1 MAFVNALRP
10 LRLFLGELCGQ
21 KLLFVRDENQKTLIA
36 KLAKERPQRTQRN
49 STQAQLRDSRPETM
63 KAIRVQ
69 HTGGPEVME
78 LAEVP
83 VPQAKPT
90 EAVVKVAVAGVN
102 SIDGYFRDGKF
113 RTPLPFIPGQEGVG
127 VVTAVG
133 ANTKTVKVGDRVAW
147 SGTLGSYAEFVAAEE
162 EHLVPVPAAITDER
176 AAASMMQGL
185 TAHYLVNDA
194 HKLKAGE
201 TALVHAAAG
210 GVGLLLVQLAHA
222 IGARVIGTAS
232 SEEKA
237 QLAREAGADEVVV
250 FTQQDFESEVK
261 RLTGG
266 KGVEVVYDGVGK
278 ATFEK
283 NLNVMR
289 LRGML
294 VLYGMS
300 SGPVPP
306 VDPAKLSE
314 KGSLY
319 MARTTLAHFTATRE
333 ELLARTSDLFR
344 MIADGKLKV
353 KIAKTYPL
361 AEAAQAHRDMESR
374 KIAGKLLLVL

>member
-1 MAFVNALRP
+1 
-10 LRLFLGELCGQ
+10 
-21 KLLFVRDENQKTLIA
+21 
-36 KLAKERPQRTQRN
+36 
-49 STQAQLRDSRPETM
+49 M

-69 HTGGPEVME
+69 HTGGPEVMQ
-78 LAEVP
+78 LAEFSI
-83 VPQAKPT
+83 PQPKAT
-90 EAVVKVAVAGVN
+90 EAVVKVSVAGVN
-102 SIDGYFRDGKF
+102 SIDGQFRDGSL
-113 RTPLPFIPGQEGVG
+113 RTPLPFIPGQEGAG
-127 VVTAVG
+127 VVSAVG
-133 ANTKTVKVGDRVAW
+133 AQAKTVKVGDRVAW
-147 SGTLGSYAEFVAAEE
+147 SGVLGSYAEYVVAPE
-162 EHLVPVPAAITDER
+162 EHLVAVPVAVSDEQ
-176 AAASMMQGL
+176 AAAAMMHGL

-210 GVGLLLVQLAHA
+210 GVGLLLVQMSRA
-222 IGARVIGTAS
+222 IGARVIGTVS

-237 QLAREAGADEVVV
+237 TLAREAGAEEVIV
-250 FTQQDFESEVK
+250 FTRQDFETEVK

-266 KGVEVVYDGVGK
+266 KGVDVVYDGVGK

-289 LRGML
+289 PRGML

-333 ELLARTSDLFR
+333 ELLARTGALFA
-344 MIADGKLKV
+344 MIAEGRLKV
-353 KIAKTYPL
+353 RIAKTYPL
-361 AEAAQAHRDMESR
+361 AEAAAAHRDMEAR
-374 KIAGKLLLVL
+374 KVAGKLLLVV

>member
-1 MAFVNALRP
+1 MP
-10 LRLFLGELCGQ
+10 
-21 KLLFVRDENQKTLIA
+21 KTQDQTP
-36 KLAKERPQRTQRN
+36 KTQGRK
-49 STQAQLRDSRPETM
+49 M

-69 HTGGPEVME
+69 HTGGPDVME
-78 LAEVP
+78 LVEVP
-83 VPQAKPT
+83 VPQPKPA
-90 EAVVKVAVAGVN
+90 EALVKVTVAGVN
-102 SIDGYFRDGKF
+102 SIDGHFRDGSL
-113 RTPLPFIPGQEGVG
+113 RTPLPFMPGQEGAG
-127 VVTAVG
+127 AVTAVG
-133 ANTKTVKVGDRVAW
+133 PQSKAVKVGDRVTW
-147 SGTLGSYAEFVAAEE
+147 SGTLGSYAEYVAAPE
-162 EHLVPVPAAITDER
+162 EHLVPVPDTISDEQATAA
-176 AAASMMQGL
+176 MVHGL
-185 TAHYLVNDA
+185 TAHYLVTDA

-210 GVGLLLVQLAHA
+210 GVGLLLVQLAHSL
-222 IGARVIGTAS
+222 GARVIGTVS

-237 QLAREAGADEVVV
+237 RLAREAGADEVIVY
-250 FTQQDFESEVK
+250 TQQDFEPEVK

-266 KGVEVVYDGVGK
+266 KGVDVVYDGVGK

-333 ELLARTSDLFR
+333 ELLARTGALFGL
-344 MIADGKLKV
+344 IAAGKLKLR
-353 KIAKTYPL
+353 IARKYPL
-361 AEAAQAHRDMESR
+361 AEAAQAHRDMEAHTL
-374 KIAGKLLLVL
+374 AGKLLLVP

>member
-1 MAFVNALRP
+1 
-10 LRLFLGELCGQ
+10 
-21 KLLFVRDENQKTLIA
+21 
-36 KLAKERPQRTQRN
+36 
-49 STQAQLRDSRPETM
+49 M

-78 LAEVP
+78 LTDVAMP
-83 VPQAKPT
+83 RPKPN
-90 EAVVKVAVAGVN
+90 EAVVKVAAAGVN
-102 SIDGYFRDGKF
+102 SIDGQFRGGSL
-113 RTPLPFIPGQEGVG
+113 RTPLPFIPGQEGAG
-127 VVTAVG
+127 VVTEIGTQA
-133 ANTKTVKVGDRVAW
+133 KTVKVGDRVAW
-147 SGTLGSYAEFVAAEE
+147 SGVLGSYAEFVVAPE
-162 EHLVPVPAAITDER
+162 EHLVPVPAGLTDQQ
-176 AAASMMQGL
+176 AAAAMMHGL

-210 GVGLLLVQLAHA
+210 GVGLLLVQMARA
-222 IGARVIGTAS
+222 ISARVIGTAS

-237 QLAREAGADEVVV
+237 ALAREAGADEVIV
-250 FTQQDFESEVK
+250 FTRQDFESEVK

-266 KGVEVVYDGVGK
+266 KGVDVVYDGVGK

-333 ELLARTSDLFR
+333 ELLARTGALFA

-353 KIAKTYPL
+353 RIAKTYPL
-361 AEAAQAHRDMESR
+361 AEAAQAHRDMEAR
-374 KIAGKLLLVL
+374 RIAGKLLLVP

>member
-1 MAFVNALRP
+1 
-10 LRLFLGELCGQ
+10 
-21 KLLFVRDENQKTLIA
+21 
-36 KLAKERPQRTQRN
+36 
-49 STQAQLRDSRPETM
+49 M
-63 KAIRVQ
+63 KAIRVE

-78 LAEVP
+78 LVDLPAP
-83 VPQAKPT
+83 RPKPT
-90 EAVVKVAVAGVN
+90 EALVKVSVAGVN
-102 SIDGYFRDGKF
+102 SIDGYFRDGRF
-113 RTPLPFIPGQEGVG
+113 RTPLPFIPGQEGAG
-127 VVTAVG
+127 VVTEVG
-133 ANTKTVKVGDRVAW
+133 SEAKTVKVGDRVAW
-147 SGTLGSYAEFVAAEE
+147 SGTLGSYAEYVAAEE
-162 EHLVPVPAAITDER
+162 EHLVPVPASITDEQ
-176 AAASMMQGL
+176 AAAAMMHGL

-201 TALVHAAAG
+201 TTLVHAAAG
-210 GVGLLLVQLAHA
+210 GVGLLLVQMARA

-232 SEEKA
+232 SDEKA
-237 QLAREAGADEVVV
+237 QLAREAGADEVIV
-250 FTQQDFESEVK
+250 FTRQDFESEVK
-261 RLTGG
+261 RLTDG

-289 LRGML
+289 LRGLL

-333 ELLARTSDLFR
+333 ELLARTTALFR
-344 MIADGKLKV
+344 MIAEGKLRLR
-353 KIAKTYPL
+353 IAKKYPL
-361 AEAAQAHRDMESR
+361 AEAAQAHRDMEAR
-374 KIAGKLLLVL
+374 KVAGKLLLIA

>member
-1 MAFVNALRP
+1 
-10 LRLFLGELCGQ
+10 
-21 KLLFVRDENQKTLIA
+21 
-36 KLAKERPQRTQRN
+36 
-49 STQAQLRDSRPETM
+49 M

-83 VPQAKPT
+83 TPQPKPA
-90 EAVVKVAVAGVN
+90 EALVKISVAGVN
-102 SIDGYFRDGKF
+102 SIDGHFRDGSL
-113 RTPLPFIPGQEGVG
+113 RTPLPFIPGQEGAG

-133 ANTKTVKVGDRVAW
+133 AQAKTVKVGDRVVW
-147 SGTLGSYAEFVAAEE
+147 SGVLGSYAEYVAATADS
-162 EHLVPVPAAITDER
+162 LVPIPAGLTDQQ
-176 AAASMMQGL
+176 AAAAMMHGL

-194 HKLKAGE
+194 HQLKAGE

-210 GVGLLLVQLAHA
+210 GVGLLLVQMARL

-237 QLAREAGADEVVV
+237 RLAREAGAEEVIV
-250 FTQQDFESEVK
+250 FTQQDFEAEVK
-261 RLTGG
+261 RLTRGT
-266 KGVEVVYDGVGK
+266 GVDVVYDGVGK

-289 LRGML
+289 LRGTL

-306 VDPAKLSE
+306 VDPAKLSD

-333 ELLARTSDLFR
+333 ELLARTSALFG
-344 MIADGKLKV
+344 MIAEGRLKV
-353 KIAKTYPL
+353 RIAKIYPL
-361 AEAAQAHRDMESR
+361 AEAPQAHRDMEAR
-374 KIAGKLLLVL
+374 KLAGKLLLIP

>member
-1 MAFVNALRP
+1 
-10 LRLFLGELCGQ
+10 
-21 KLLFVRDENQKTLIA
+21 
-36 KLAKERPQRTQRN
+36 
-49 STQAQLRDSRPETM
+49 M

-78 LAEVP
+78 VADVAL
-83 VPQAKPT
+83 PQPKAT
-90 EAVVKVAVAGVN
+90 EAVVKVSVAGVN
-102 SIDGYFRDGKF
+102 SIDGQFRDGSL
-113 RTPLPFIPGQEGVG
+113 RTPLPFNPGQEGAG
-127 VVTAVG
+127 VVSAVG
-133 ANTKTVKVGDRVAW
+133 AQTKTVKVGDRVAW
-147 SGTLGSYAEFVAAEE
+147 SGVLGSYAEYVVAPE
-162 EHLVPVPAAITDER
+162 EHLVPVPAAVSDEQ
-176 AAASMMQGL
+176 AAAAMMHGL

-210 GVGLLLVQLAHA
+210 GVGLLLVQMARA

-237 QLAREAGADEVVV
+237 KLAREAGADEVIV
-250 FTQQDFESEVK
+250 FTQRDFETEVK

-266 KGVEVVYDGVGK
+266 KGVDVVYDGVGN

-289 LRGML
+289 PRGML

-333 ELLARTSDLFR
+333 ELLARTGAVFA
-344 MIADGKLKV
+344 MIAEGKLKV
-353 KIAKTYPL
+353 RIAKTYPL
-361 AEAAQAHRDMESR
+361 AEAAAAHRDMEAR
-374 KIAGKLLLVL
+374 KVAGKLLLTP

>member
-1 MAFVNALRP
+1 
-10 LRLFLGELCGQ
+10 
-21 KLLFVRDENQKTLIA
+21 
-36 KLAKERPQRTQRN
+36 
-49 STQAQLRDSRPETM
+49 M

-78 LAEVP
+78 IADVP
-83 VPQAKPT
+83 VPQPKPNG
-90 EAVVKVAVAGVN
+90 ALVRVSAAGVN
-102 SIDGYFRDGKF
+102 SIDVQFRDGMMKM
-113 RTPLPFIPGQEGVG
+113 PLPFIPGQEGAG

-133 ANTKTVKVGDRVAW
+133 PQTKVVKVGDRVAW
-147 SGTLGSYAEFVAAEE
+147 SGTLGSYAEYVAAEA
-162 EHLVPVPAAITDER
+162 EHLVPVPAGVTDEQ
-176 AAASMMQGL
+176 AAAVMMQGL

-210 GVGLLLVQLAHA
+210 GVGLLLVQMAHA
-222 IGARVIGTAS
+222 IGARVIGTVS
-232 SEEKA
+232 SDDKVR
-237 QLAREAGADEVVV
+237 LAREAGADEVIV
-250 FTQQDFESEVK
+250 FTRQDFEAEVK
-261 RLTGG
+261 RLTDG

-333 ELLARTSDLFR
+333 ELLARTSALFA
-344 MIADGKLKV
+344 MIAEGKLKV
-353 KIAKTYPL
+353 PIAKTYPL
-361 AEAAQAHRDMESR
+361 AKAVQAHRDMEAR
-374 KIAGKLLLVL
+374 TLMGKLLLIP

>member
-1 MAFVNALRP
+1 
-10 LRLFLGELCGQ
+10 
-21 KLLFVRDENQKTLIA
+21 
-36 KLAKERPQRTQRN
+36 
-49 STQAQLRDSRPETM
+49 M

-69 HTGGPEVME
+69 QTGGPEVMQ

-83 VPQAKPT
+83 VPQPKAA
-90 EAVVKVAVAGVN
+90 EAIVKVSVAGVN
-102 SIDGYFRDGKF
+102 SIDGYFRDGRF
-113 RTPLPFIPGQEGVG
+113 RTPLPFIPGQEGSG
-127 VVTAVG
+127 VVAAIG
-133 ANTKTVKVGDRVAW
+133 PQAKTLKVGDRVAW
-147 SGTLGSYAEFVAAEE
+147 SGVLGSYAEFVVSPE
-162 EHLVPVPAAITDER
+162 EHLVPVPEALSDQQ
-176 AAASMMQGL
+176 AAAAMIHGL

-194 HKLKAGE
+194 HKLKPGE

-210 GVGLLLVQLAHA
+210 GVGLLLLQMARV

-232 SEEKA
+232 TEEKA
-237 QLAREAGADEVVV
+237 QLAREAGADEVIV
-250 FTQQDFESEVK
+250 FTKQDFEAEVK
-261 RLTGG
+261 RFTDG

-278 ATFEK
+278 ATFDK

-300 SGPVPP
+300 SGPVLP

-333 ELLARTSDLFR
+333 ELLARTSALFG
-344 MIADGKLKV
+344 MIAEGKLKLR
-353 KIAKTYPL
+353 IAKTYPL
-361 AEAAQAHRDMESR
+361 AEAPQAHRDMEAR
-374 KIAGKLLLVL
+374 KLVGKLLLIP

>member
-1 MAFVNALRP
+1 
-10 LRLFLGELCGQ
+10 
-21 KLLFVRDENQKTLIA
+21 
-36 KLAKERPQRTQRN
+36 
-49 STQAQLRDSRPETM
+49 M

-83 VPQAKPT
+83 VPQPKGT
-90 EAVVKVAVAGVN
+90 EVLVKVSFAGVN
-102 SIDGYFRDGKF
+102 SIDVQFRDG
-113 RTPLPFIPGQEGVG
+113 RLRAPLPFIPGQEGSG

-133 ANTKTVKVGDRVAW
+133 PQAKTVKVGDHVAW
-147 SGTLGSYAEFVAAEE
+147 SGTLGSYAEYVAAAE
-162 EHLVPVPAAITDER
+162 EHLVPVPASITDEQ
-176 AAASMMQGL
+176 AAAAMMHGL

-210 GVGLLLVQLAHA
+210 GVGLLVVQLAHA
-222 IGARVIGTAS
+222 VGARVIGTVS
-232 SEEKA
+232 SEEKGR
-237 QLAREAGADEVVV
+237 LAREAGADEVIV
-250 FTQQDFESEVK
+250 FTHQDFEAEVK

-266 KGVEVVYDGVGK
+266 KGVEVVYDGVGR

-283 NLNVMR
+283 NLNVMK

-333 ELLARTSDLFR
+333 ELVARTSALFG
-344 MIADGKLKV
+344 MIADGRLTV
-353 KIAKTYPL
+353 RIAKTYPL
-361 AEAAQAHRDMESR
+361 AQAAAAHRDMEAR
-374 KIAGKLLLVL
+374 AMAGKLLLVP

>member
-1 MAFVNALRP
+1 
-10 LRLFLGELCGQ
+10 
-21 KLLFVRDENQKTLIA
+21 
-36 KLAKERPQRTQRN
+36 
-49 STQAQLRDSRPETM
+49 M

-69 HTGGPEVME
+69 HIGGPEVME
-78 LAEVP
+78 LADVP
-83 VPQAKPT
+83 APQAKGS
-90 EAVVKVAVAGVN
+90 EAVVKVNVAGVN
-102 SIDGYFRDGKF
+102 SIDGQFRDGRL
-113 RTPLPFIPGQEGVG
+113 RTPLPFIPGQEGAG

-133 ANTKTVKVGDRVAW
+133 PQAKAVKAGDRVAW
-147 SGTLGSYAEFVAAEE
+147 SGTLGSYAEFVAAPE
-162 EHLVPVPAAITDER
+162 EHLVPIPSSISDEQAVAA
-176 AAASMMQGL
+176 MVHGL

-210 GVGLLLVQLAHA
+210 AVGLLLVQMARAL
-222 IGARVIGTAS
+222 GARVIGTVS

-237 QLAREAGADEVVV
+237 KLAREFGADDVIV
-250 FTQQDFESEVK
+250 FTKQDFESEVK
-261 RLTGG
+261 RLTAG
-266 KGVEVVYDGVGK
+266 KGVDVVYDGVGK
-278 ATFEK
+278 DTFDK

-300 SGPVPP
+300 SGAVPP

-333 ELLARTSDLFR
+333 ELLARTSALFG
-344 MIADGKLKV
+344 MIADGKLHMR
-353 KIAKTYPL
+353 IAKKYPL
-361 AEAAQAHRDMESR
+361 AEVAQAHRDLEGR
-374 KIAGKLLLVL
+374 ALPGKLLLVP

>member
-1 MAFVNALRP
+1 
-10 LRLFLGELCGQ
+10 
-21 KLLFVRDENQKTLIA
+21 
-36 KLAKERPQRTQRN
+36 
-49 STQAQLRDSRPETM
+49 M

-69 HTGGPEVME
+69 QTGGPEVME

-83 VPQAKPT
+83 TPQPKPA
-90 EAVVKVAVAGVN
+90 EAVVKVSVAGVN
-102 SIDGYFRDGKF
+102 SIDGHFRDGSL
-113 RTPLPFIPGQEGVG
+113 RTPLPFIPGQEGAG

-133 ANTKTVKVGDRVAW
+133 AQAKAVKVGDRVAW
-147 SGTLGSYAEFVAAEE
+147 SGALGSYAEYMAASAES
-162 EHLVPVPAAITDER
+162 LVPVPPTLADQQ
-176 AAASMMQGL
+176 AAAAMMHGL

-210 GVGLLLVQLAHA
+210 GVGLLLVQMARL

-237 QLAREAGADEVVV
+237 QLAREAGAEEVIV
-250 FTQQDFESEVK
+250 FTRQDFEAEVK
-261 RLTGG
+261 RLTRA
-266 KGVEVVYDGVGK
+266 KGVDVVYDGVGK

-300 SGPVPP
+300 SGRVPP

-333 ELLARTSDLFR
+333 ELLARTSSLFG
-344 MIADGKLKV
+344 MIAEGKLKV
-353 KIAKTYPL
+353 RIAKIYPL
-361 AEAAQAHRDMESR
+361 AEAPQAHRDMEAR
-374 KIAGKLLLVL
+374 KLAGKLLLIP

>member
-1 MAFVNALRP
+1 
-10 LRLFLGELCGQ
+10 
-21 KLLFVRDENQKTLIA
+21 
-36 KLAKERPQRTQRN
+36 
-49 STQAQLRDSRPETM
+49 M
-63 KAIRVQ
+63 KAIRVS
-69 HTGGPEVME
+69 HTGGPEV
-78 LAEVP
+78 LEVVD
-83 VPQAKPT
+83 VPTPQPKPA
-90 EAVVKVAVAGVN
+90 EAVVKVNIAGVN
-102 SIDGYFRDGKF
+102 TIDAQFRDGRL
-113 RTPLPFIPGQEGVG
+113 RTPLPFIPGQEGAG
-127 VVTAVG
+127 VVSVLG
-133 ANTKTVKVGDRVAW
+133 SQVKSLKPGDRVCW
-147 SGTLGSYAEFVAAEE
+147 SGTLGSYAEYVAVPE
-162 EHLVPVPAAITDER
+162 EHLVPIPPSITDEQAT
-176 AAASMMQGL
+176 AAMVHGL

-210 GVGLLLVQLAHA
+210 GVGLLLVELARA

-232 SEEKA
+232 SDEKA
-237 QLAREAGADEVVV
+237 QLAREAGADEVIV
-250 FTQQDFESEVK
+250 FTRQDFESEVK

-266 KGVEVVYDGVGK
+266 KGVDVVYDGVGK

-300 SGPVPP
+300 SGAVPP
-306 VDPAKLSE
+306 VDPARLSE

-344 MIADGKLKV
+344 MINEGKLRLR
-353 KIAKTYPL
+353 IAKKYAL
-361 AEAAQAHRDMESR
+361 ADAAQAHRDLESR
-374 KIAGKLLLVL
+374 KLSGKFVLLP

>member
-1 MAFVNALRP
+1 
-10 LRLFLGELCGQ
+10 
-21 KLLFVRDENQKTLIA
+21 
-36 KLAKERPQRTQRN
+36 
-49 STQAQLRDSRPETM
+49 M

-78 LAEVP
+78 LAEMP
-83 VPQAKPT
+83 VPQPKPG
-90 EAVVKVAVAGVN
+90 EALVKVHVAGVN
-102 SIDGYFRDGKF
+102 SIDAQFRDGRL
-113 RTPLPFIPGQEGVG
+113 RTQLPFIPGQEGAG

-133 ANTKTVKVGDRVAW
+133 PQAKLLTAGDRVAW
-147 SGTLGSYAEFVAAEE
+147 SGTLGSYAEYVAAPED
-162 EHLVPVPAAITDER
+162 HLVPVPDAVTDEQ

-185 TAHYLVNDA
+185 TAHYLANDA

-210 GVGLLLVQLAHA
+210 GVGLLRVQMARA

-237 QLAREAGADEVVV
+237 GLAREGGADEVIV
-250 FTQQDFESEVK
+250 FTRQDFEAEVK

-266 KGVEVVYDGVGK
+266 GGVDVVYDGVGK

-306 VDPAKLSE
+306 VDPARLSE

-333 ELLARTSDLFR
+333 ELLARTSALFA
-344 MIADGKLKV
+344 MIAEGKLKLR
-353 KIAKTYPL
+353 IAKTYPL
-361 AEAAQAHRDMESR
+361 ADAPQAHRDMEAR
-374 KIAGKLLLVL
+374 KIAGKLLLIP

>member
-1 MAFVNALRP
+1 
-10 LRLFLGELCGQ
+10 
-21 KLLFVRDENQKTLIA
+21 
-36 KLAKERPQRTQRN
+36 
-49 STQAQLRDSRPETM
+49 M

-69 HTGGPEVME
+69 HIGGPKVLE
-78 LAEVP
+78 LADVA
-83 VPQAKPT
+83 VPQAKGS
-90 EAVVKVAVAGVN
+90 EAVVKVNVAGVN
-102 SIDGYFRDGKF
+102 TIDAQFRDGRL
-113 RTPLPFIPGQEGVG
+113 RTPLPFIPGQEGAG
-127 VVTAVG
+127 VVTQIGPQARV
-133 ANTKTVKVGDRVAW
+133 VKVGDRVAW
-147 SGTLGSYAEFVAAEE
+147 SGTLGSYAECLAAPE
-162 EHLVPVPAAITDER
+162 EHLVPVPEAISDEQATAA
-176 AAASMMQGL
+176 MVHGL

-194 HKLKAGE
+194 HKLKPGE

-210 GVGLLLVQLAHA
+210 GVGLLVVQLAHA

-237 QLAREAGADEVVV
+237 QLAHDSGADEVVV
-250 FTQQDFESEVK
+250 FTQQDFEQEVT

-266 KGVEVVYDGVGK
+266 KGVDVVYDGVGK

-300 SGPVPP
+300 SGAVPP

-344 MIADGKLKV
+344 LIEQGKLHMRIGK
-353 KIAKTYPL
+353 KYPL
-361 AEAAQAHRDMESR
+361 AEAAHAHRDLEGR
-374 KIAGKLLLVL
+374 HLTGKLLLIP

>member
-1 MAFVNALRP
+1 
-10 LRLFLGELCGQ
+10 
-21 KLLFVRDENQKTLIA
+21 
-36 KLAKERPQRTQRN
+36 
-49 STQAQLRDSRPETM
+49 M

-78 LAEVP
+78 LVEVP
-83 VPQAKPT
+83 APQPKPG
-90 EAVVKVAVAGVN
+90 EALVKVAVAGVN
-102 SIDGYFRDGKF
+102 SIDGQFRDGRL
-113 RTPLPFIPGQEGVG
+113 RTPLPFIPGQEGAG
-127 VVTAVG
+127 TVVALG
-133 ANTKTVKVGDRVAW
+133 DHTKSVKVGDRVAW
-147 SGTLGSYAEFVAAEE
+147 SGTLGSYAEYVAASADS
-162 EHLVPVPAAITDER
+162 LVPIPDAITDQQ
-176 AAASMMQGL
+176 AAAAMVHGL

-210 GVGLLLVQLAHA
+210 GVGLLLVQMARA
-222 IGARVIGTAS
+222 VGARVIGTAS
-232 SEEKA
+232 SDEKA
-237 QLAREAGADEVVV
+237 KLAREAGADEVIV
-250 FTQQDFESEVK
+250 FTRQDFESEVK

-266 KGVEVVYDGVGK
+266 KGVEVVYDGVGN

-333 ELLARTSDLFR
+333 ELLARTSALFA
-344 MIADGKLKV
+344 MIAEGKLKLR
-353 KIAKTYPL
+353 IAKTYPL
-361 AEAAQAHRDMESR
+361 SEAVESHRDMEAR
-374 KIAGKLLLVL
+374 KIAGKLLLIP

>member
-1 MAFVNALRP
+1 MAAA
-10 LRLFLGELCGQ
+10 
-21 KLLFVRDENQKTLIA
+21 DEHIGPSDRK
-36 KLAKERPQRTQRN
+36 KRGPQDDNRFESGKGTI
-49 STQAQLRDSRPETM
+49 M

-69 HTGGPEVME
+69 HIGGPDVLE
-78 LAEVP
+78 LEEVP
-83 VPQAKPT
+83 TPQPKAS
-90 EAVVKVAVAGVN
+90 EAVVKVNVAGVN
-102 SIDGYFRDGKF
+102 SIDGQFRDGRL
-113 RTPLPFIPGQEGVG
+113 RTPLPFIPGQEGAG
-127 VVTAVG
+127 VVTAIG
-133 ANTKTVKVGDRVAW
+133 SQIKALKAGDRVAW
-147 SGTLGSYAEFVAAEE
+147 SGTLGSYAEFVATPE
-162 EHLVPVPAAITDER
+162 EHLVPVPAAISDDQAT
-176 AAASMMQGL
+176 AAMMHGL
-185 TAHYLVNDA
+185 TAHYLVTDA

-210 GVGLLLVQLAHA
+210 GVGLMVVQMAHA

-232 SEEKA
+232 SDEKA
-237 QLAREAGADEVVV
+237 QLAREAGADEVIV
-250 FTQQDFESEVK
+250 FTRQDFETEVK

-294 VLYGMS
+294 VVYGMS
-300 SGPVPP
+300 SGAVPP

-333 ELLARTSDLFR
+333 ELLARTSALFGL
-344 MIADGKLKV
+344 IADGKLKV
-353 KIAKTYPL
+353 RIAKKYPL
-361 AEAAQAHRDMESR
+361 ADAAQAHRDMEAR
-374 KIAGKLLLVL
+374 TLAGKLLLVP